1 MPIPAIAAGAAP
13 AIIGGVSSLIG
24 GASANKANR
33 REARKNRDF
42 QERMR
47 NTSWQAAIEDMKA
60 AGINPAIAYSKGPAA
75 APSGSMAQ
83 QRDVITPAVTS
94 GLQSKRLQADL
105 TQIQAQNLKTAQET
119 ITSGASAEFI
129 RKQSRQLEVQ
139 TRQAE
144 IILDA
149 YLEPDKPRH
158 TGKGPEVAMGSPQY
172 SSRLVREKLEAEI
185 RNLRARSGQT
195 ETTQRVIEPVAKLMD
210 EMGIWGPIAA
220 GLGRIMGPGF
230 ARRVQ
235 IPKFRGRK
243 LKLPKFRIPIK
254 WSR

>member
-1 MPIPAIAAGAAP
+1 MDPLTIGALGGAA
-13 AIIGGVSSLIG
+13 ISGIGSLIG
-24 GASANKANR
+24 GSEGDKRAR
-33 REARKNRDF
+33 REAKKQRTF

-47 NTSWQAAIEDMKA
+47 NTQWQAAVEDMKA

-75 APSGSMAQ
+75 SPSGAMAQ
-83 QRDVITPAVTS
+83 QKDVISPAIS
-94 GLQSKRLQADL
+94 SAMQMKRLQADVKNIE
-105 TQIQAQNLKTAQET
+105 TQNLKLAQET
-119 ITSGASAEFI
+119 VTSGASAAYI
-129 RKQSRQLEVQ
+129 KQQQRLMEVQ

-158 TGKGPEVAMGSPQY
+158 TGKGPQVAMGSPRY

-195 ETTQRVIEPVAKLMD
+195 SMLTRVGEPVAQLMD
-210 EMGIWGPIAA
+210 DMGIWGPIAA

-230 ARRVQ
+230 SKRVQ
-235 IPKFRGRK
+235 IPRFKGRK
-243 LKLPKFRIPIK
+243 LKLPRFRIPVK
-254 WSR
+254 WGG